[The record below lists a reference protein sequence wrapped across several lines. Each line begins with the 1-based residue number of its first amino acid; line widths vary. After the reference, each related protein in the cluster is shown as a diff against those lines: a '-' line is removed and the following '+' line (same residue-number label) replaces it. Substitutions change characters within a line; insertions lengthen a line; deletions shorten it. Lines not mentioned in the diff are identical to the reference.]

1 MIGRPLIQADK
12 LRLVLKR
19 FCLTLKGPEGALRG
33 LKGIRVPSSKLKL
46 RVRSKAPFWFFD
58 GIKIF
63 KLCLLPL
70 IYIISVRKQS
80 YADNEHYLRKSASV
94 QIIAHEPSRCE
105 GCFDGRL
112 PLLMVVIFIA
122 SVIFLLCVG
131 VVVDFQSKYWIFVFL
146 QIKINKWTIFMDLM
160 RP

>member
-1 MIGRPLIQADK
+1 MLD
-12 LRLVLKR
+12 L
-19 FCLTLKGPEGALRG
+19 EGAWKDLEGLEGAWRG
-33 LKGIRVPSSKLKL
+33 GVGDKNSPPPALQGYIVQGTVLIL
-46 RVRSKAPFWFFD
+46 WWNQN
-58 GIKIF
+58 IKITF
-63 KLCLLPL
+63 PVPL
-70 IYIISVRKQS
+70 MYFNYFNYLIILVRKQS

-146 QIKINKWTIFMDLM
+146 QIKINKWTVFMDLL